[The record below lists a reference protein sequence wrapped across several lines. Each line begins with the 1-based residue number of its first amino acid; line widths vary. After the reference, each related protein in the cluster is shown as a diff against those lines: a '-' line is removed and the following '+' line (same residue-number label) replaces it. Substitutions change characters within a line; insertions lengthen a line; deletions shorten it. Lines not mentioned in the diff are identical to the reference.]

1 MRLGEWL
8 ETNERSAAWLAR
20 QLEVSRETVSAWIA
34 GDFSPSVE
42 RAVKIEEITG
52 GAVRADGWAR
62 PAREGV

>member
-34 GDFSPSVE
+34 GEFSPSAA
-42 RAVKIEEITG
+42 RAAQIEEITG
-52 GAVRADGWAR
+52 GAVRADGWGR
-62 PAREGV
+62 KPEVQP